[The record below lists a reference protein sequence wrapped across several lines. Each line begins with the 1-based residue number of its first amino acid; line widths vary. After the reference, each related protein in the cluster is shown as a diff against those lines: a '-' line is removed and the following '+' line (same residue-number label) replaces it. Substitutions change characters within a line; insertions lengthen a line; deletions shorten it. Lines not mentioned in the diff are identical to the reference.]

1 MKYSILTIFALAS
14 TTIFAQTAKKDS
26 TLHQSMTIERDFSPI
41 VRDANKIDQQP
52 EIIDINVKKTAARY
66 ADFAAPNVKS
76 SAIGQMAAGQVIAEE
91 ERYKRG
97 FVELSGGNYV
107 NADLKA
113 GINITS
119 DLSTDF
125 DAFFT
130 KGDLDLPDQDLKW
143 KSRYF
148 DGNGKLNY
156 SHSLISGGR
165 LVGHIGGGGRNY
177 NLFSFDD
184 NMPTESLWRGF
195 ADFGYENET
204 FSVIASFQHTGVTES
219 DIQENSIHVKGAYGW
234 YDNLDWTVKVGID
247 LGTDLS
253 SEAKDL
259 FEFMPFVEYSKYF
272 NGMNRF
278 YASATAGIRQ
288 YGLYNLMTKMP
299 LVIPV
304 KGYSPERTLADV
316 TIGYEDNNNGAFK
329 WGLFAEANI
338 MSNRIDAVMCS
349 PIVTFGKNDN
359 GIPSTLEDEYDLY
372 LLGCICNKKAI
383 EIKAGGYFD
392 AKVNKYFQMTTALDF
407 NSNPRFGDGMVNV
420 NAHIISNPI
429 KKLTLDLSFAGNFKR
444 EMDYLD
450 IPEIYNYNPES
461 PVDAIKATT
470 IDLKNNV
477 DLGFRANYQL
487 LENLSI
493 FAFANN
499 LLNNKYQLWA
509 GIPAQG
515 MNIHAGIYWKF

>member
-119 DLSTDF
+119 DLSADI

-177 NLFSFDD
+177 NLFSFND
-184 NMPTESLWRGF
+184 NMPTQSLWRGF

-204 FSVIASFQHTGVTES
+204 FSVIASFQHTDVTES
-219 DIQENSIHVKGAYGW
+219 EIQENSIHVKGTYGW

-272 NGMNRF
+272 DGMNRF

-329 WGLFAEANI
+329 WGLFAEANV
-338 MSNRIDAVMCS
+338 MSNRMDAVMCS
-349 PIVTFGKNDN
+349 PI
-359 GIPSTLEDEYDLY
+359 LY
-372 LLGCICNKKAI
+372 LEQFDVTQEELLTLSLVGKIKNEKET
-383 EIKAGGYFD
+383 EIKAGAYFD
-392 AKVNKYFQMTTALDF
+392 AKVNKYFQMKTGLDF
-407 NSNPRFGDGMVNV
+407 NSNPRFGEGKVNI
-420 NAHIISNPI
+420 NAHLVSNPI
-429 KKLTLDLSFAGNFKR
+429 KKLTLDLSFDGNFNR
-444 EMDYLD
+444 EMELYGLALSDVIAGSQIDPQY
-450 IPEIYNYNPES
+450 INVE
-461 PVDAIKATT
+461 T
-470 IDLKNNV
+470 IDLKSNL
-477 DLGFRANYQL
+477 DLGFRADYQL
-487 LENLSI
+487 LDNLTI
-493 FAFANN
+493 FAYGKN
-499 LLNNKYQLWA
+499 LLNCDSQLWTF
-509 GIPAQG
+509 IPRQG
-515 MNIHAGIYWKF
+515 LNIHAGLYWKF

>member
-119 DLSTDF
+119 DLSADI

-130 KGDLDLPDQDLKW
+130 KGDLDLIDTKEIKW

-148 DGNGKLNY
+148 DGNGKVNY
-156 SHSLISGGR
+156 SHSLVNGGR

-177 NLFSFDD
+177 NLFSISDD
-184 NMPTESLWRGF
+184 PITQSLWRGF
-195 ADFGYENET
+195 ADFGYENES
-204 FSVIASFQHTGVTES
+204 FSILASYQHTNVNVSNVNVE
-219 DIQENSIHVKGAYGW
+219 ENSLHLKGTYGW
-234 YDNLDWTVKVGID
+234 YDNLDWTLKVGID
-247 LGTDLS
+247 LGTDFNAA
-253 SEAKDL
+253 AKDL

-272 NGMNRF
+272 DGMNRF
-278 YASATAGIRQ
+278 YASATAGIKQ

-299 LVIPV
+299 LLLASSD
-304 KGYSPERTLADV
+304 YRPERTLADV

-338 MSNRIDAVMCS
+338 MSNRIDAMICF
-349 PIVTFGKNDN
+349 PLPYNEQFDIPYREINNFGK
-359 GIPSTLEDEYDLY
+359 IK
-372 LLGCICNKKAI
+372 NKKAT
-383 EIKAGGYFD
+383 EIKVGGYFD
-392 AKVNKYFQMTTALDF
+392 AKLNKYFQMKTALDF
-407 NSNPRFGDGMVNV
+407 SSNPRFGEGMVNV
-420 NAHIISNPI
+420 NTHITSNPI
-429 KKLTLDLSFAGNFKR
+429 KKLTLDLSFDGNFKR
-444 EMDYLD
+444 EMELVALDLDYLSISSETNEPKD
-450 IPEIYNYNPES
+450 IISE
-461 PVDAIKATT
+461 T
-470 IDLKNNV
+470 IDLKSNL
-477 DLGFRANYQL
+477 DLGFRADYKVL
-487 LENLSI
+487 DNLTV
-493 FAFANN
+493 FAYGKN
-499 LLNNKYQLWA
+499 LLGCDSQLWTF
-509 GIPAQG
+509 IPRQG
-515 MNIHAGIYWKF
+515 LNIHVGLNWKF